1 MVVGFDLTSNSRRNE
16 ICYEFTLQPTFI
28 CPIPSDLPLFHW
40 LPAFAIFLDDMFQDV
55 VLWISPRL
63 LFLFRCLA
71 AHLASSCAATRKKKK
86 NISRA

>member
-16 ICYEFTLQPTFI
+16 ICYEFPLLPTFI

-40 LPAFAIFLDDMFQDV
+40 LPAFAIFLDHMFQDV
-55 VLWISPRL
+55 ELWISSRL
-63 LFLFRCLA
+63 LFLFCCLFRQFT
-71 AHLASSCAATRKKKK
+71 CCDEEEEK